1 MKDQFLPQ
9 QNELAEIINRHA
21 LILYDQLK
29 TLEIDKLG
37 LPQYCL
43 NYFKS
48 SHYSRLFFSLETSA
62 ALLYHSI
69 QLKNKPVTDIIIM
82 DYGAGVGTLYMLAK
96 MIGCKKVI
104 YNDFLQNWQT
114 SAGKIAEALQ
124 IQIDEYI
131 LGDIDDTVKTLW
143 KKNISCDIIISR
155 NVIEHIYRLDKFY
168 ITLYTAQPNAL
179 VYSSTT
185 ANFYNPGTH
194 IQHVRWHRKW
204 EKVYRK
210 QRMEL
215 IREQITGID
224 KLDLM
229 LLAAATRGLA
239 GNDLLEAID
248 TFKDTKLLPDPNEHY
263 TNTCTP
269 DNGIWVEHL
278 LTFREYRKLIDEQKF
293 IITFLPGF
301 WDTHYRK
308 SWMNSFS
315 KLLNTVIDKLSGKT
329 QFIVAPFIYVIA
341 EPQKR
346 EKITG

>member
-1 MKDQFLPQ
+1 MTDQFLPQ
-9 QNELAEIINRHA
+9 QDELAGVINRQA
-21 LILYDQLK
+21 LILYEQLK
-29 TLEIDKLG
+29 SLPVDELG

-62 ALLYHSI
+62 SLLYHSI
-69 QLKNKPVTDIIIM
+69 TLKNKSVRDVTIM

-104 YNDFLQNWQT
+104 YNDFLQDWQT
-114 SAGKIAEALQ
+114 SAQKLAGASH

-131 LGDIDDTVKTLW
+131 LGDIDDTVNALR
-143 KKNISCDIIISR
+143 KKNISCDIIVSR
-155 NVIEHIYRLDKFY
+155 NVIEHIYRLDEFY
-168 ITLYTAQPNAL
+168 ETLYTAQPNAL

-185 ANFYNPGTH
+185 ANYYNPGTH

-204 EKVYRK
+204 EKVYRR

-215 IREQITGID
+215 IRKQITGID
-224 KLDLM
+224 TSDLM

-248 TFKDTKLLPDPNEHY
+248 TFKETKLLPDPNEHY

-278 LTFREYRKLIDEQKF
+278 LTFQQYRKLIDDQKYS
-293 IITFLPGF
+293 ITFLPGF
-301 WDTHYRK
+301 WDTHYQK
-308 SWMNSFS
+308 SWMNNFS
-315 KLLNTVIDKLSGKT
+315 KLMNSSIHKLSGKAR
-329 QFIVAPFIYVIA
+329 FIIAPFIYVVA
-341 EPQKR
+341 EPKKQKQ
-346 EKITG
+346 